1 MTQKIARTSKGLID
15 AMFDEL
21 DDLKAGKSTPQN
33 ARAKASI
40 ANTIC
45 SVTRLEMDHA
55 RFVADSR
62 KGETQKSLEAPT
74 LPALQMGGGEA
85 A

>member
-1 MTQKIARTSKGLID
+1 MSTSRTSAGLAA

-21 DDLKAGKSTPQN
+21 DALRSGDSTPQV

-45 SVTRLEMDHA
+45 AISRLEMEYA
-55 RFVADSR
+55 RFVSVERRDDNA
-62 KGETQKSLEAPT
+62 
-74 LPALQMGGGEA
+74 LPPLPMGAIGA
-85 A
+85 K

>member
-1 MTQKIARTSKGLID
+1 MSIDRTSAGLAS

-21 DDLKAGKSTPQN
+21 DALNDGKSTPQQ

-40 ANTIC
+40 ANTII
-45 SVTRLEMDHA
+45 SVSRLEMEFA

-62 KGETQKSLEAPT
+62 TEVKNQ
-74 LPALQMGGGEA
+74 LPALSIGK
-85 A
+85 